1 MNTRNTLLFILISFF
16 IFLYGCETNKNIE
29 YTKDY
34 IDEKTWILEK
44 IKLLEQQKNKFTLPN
59 WVKELNILLPKWMDL
74 NTWSSYQTTQEVDGF
89 DSMYF
94 VYEWDYETAMKQAEE
109 LAREAGITVNEE
121 FKLAQ
126 NIMQKMWSW
135 ASDEMKKLAWDL
147 KWVVYSNY
155 SITKNPES
163 DHIISISV
171 DEDGTL
177 EIEVTDRKNM
187 QNIAKDKINLINNN

>member
-1 MNTRNTLLFILISFF
+1 LLFILISFF

>member
-1 MNTRNTLLFILISFF
+1 M
-16 IFLYGCETNKNIE
+16 E
-29 YTKDY
+29 
-34 IDEKTWILEK
+34 
-44 IKLLEQQKNKFTLPN
+44 
-59 WVKELNILLPKWMDL
+59 L

-89 DSMYF
+89 NSMYF
-94 VYEWDYETAMKQAEE
+94 VYEWEYETAMKQAEE
-109 LAREAGITVNEE
+109 LARKAGITVSEE
-121 FKLAQ
+121 FQMAQ
-126 NIMQKMWSW
+126 DIMHKMWSW

-147 KWVVYSNY
+147 KWVVYSYY